1 MKYKD
6 IHPIKSLKN
15 WTEEELKEHQ
25 EKFYQKTQ
33 EIIKKEKEK
42 EKKKLNFLYK
52 DLEEKIKKNLG
63 TKVTISAKDEKKGKI
78 NKLPN

>member
-6 IHPIKSLKN
+6 IHPIKPLKN

-33 EIIKKEKEK
+33 EIIKKDYEKWK
-42 EKKKLNFLYK
+42 E
-52 DLEEKIKKNLG
+52 
-63 TKVTISAKDEKKGKI
+63 TQ
-78 NKLPN
+78 